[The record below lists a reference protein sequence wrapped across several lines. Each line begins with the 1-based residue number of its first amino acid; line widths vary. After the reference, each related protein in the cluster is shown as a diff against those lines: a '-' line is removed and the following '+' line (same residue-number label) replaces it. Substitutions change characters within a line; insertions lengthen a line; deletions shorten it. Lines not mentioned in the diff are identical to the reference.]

1 MSDQGMNS
9 RDLLEGLLELASA
22 AELEVRVQSQAAAAQ
37 ENALTQSAA
46 CRVGTRIWVV
56 LSPSDPPDHQAEVLG
71 EAALNLAKSQ
81 PFAHPSC
88 LGENASERLIQNSPR
103 DLLPSGF
110 TLLPGPPGPGF
121 TMVQRDAIKQ
131 RSE

>member
-22 AELEVRVQSQAAAAQ
+22 AELEVREQSQAAAAQ

-71 EAALNLAKSQ
+71 EALAR
-81 PFAHPSC
+81 F
-88 LGENASERLIQNSPR
+88 
-103 DLLPSGF
+103 
-110 TLLPGPPGPGF
+110 
-121 TMVQRDAIKQ
+121 
-131 RSE
+131 RSEFLEDHFMAPVLREFLERVDPLRR